1 MKVFKAIIFGILSL
15 VGTVILILG
24 SLSLILAIQS
34 KLFLPHEYIMSVFKY
49 PISNLLFVYI
59 MLGFYYITDKLF
71 HILNKDSKKNS
82 NSKRFFP
89 NNNKKPFLTT
99 FVILN
104 IVLIYAILVNV
115 TVITNNK
122 IIDHTFLSPQGIEY
136 GFNDIIKI
144 DTGVYG
150 KTKHSVFPHY
160 SKGDFY
166 YIIQLNNGTKI
177 NLIDEFPVTNFDD
190 PAYHLY
196 SSIEKL
202 DTQYINMVI
211 PKISS
216 MDNFKYCTQNL
227 DKIYTQKIQNI
238 LLNVKR

>member
-49 PISNLLFVYI
+49 HKYPISILLFGYI
-59 MLGFYYITDKLF
+59 MFVFQYVIDKIY
-71 HILNKDSKKNS
+71 HIFNKDLRRNINS
-82 NSKRFFP
+82 EKSFI
-89 NNNKKPFLTT
+89 NNHKITFLTT
-99 FVILN
+99 FVLLN

-122 IIDHTFLSPQGIEY
+122 IIDHTFLAPQGIEY
-136 GFNDIIKI
+136 GFNNIVKI

-150 KTKHSVFPHY
+150 KIQYSTFPHY

-177 NLIDEFPVTNFDD
+177 N
-190 PAYHLY
+190 
-196 SSIEKL
+196 
-202 DTQYINMVI
+202 
-211 PKISS
+211 
-216 MDNFKYCTQNL
+216 
-227 DKIYTQKIQNI
+227 
-238 LLNVKR
+238 